1 LAKIATISR
10 SICYLLSQI
19 DHELDASGYR
29 HPVVYCLLNHSLGR
43 GELAKMPYLGQILP
57 DDPQPIHCF
66 GFFGFA
72 GTMKVTD
79 IRLLLENNL

>member
-43 GELAKMPYLGQILP
+43 WELAKMPYLGQILP
-57 DDPQPIHCF
+57 GDPQPIHCF

-72 GTMKVTD
+72 GTMEATD
-79 IRLLLENNL
+79 IRLLLEGNL

>member
-57 DDPQPIHCF
+57 DPQPIRCF
-66 GFFGFA
+66 VFFGFL
-72 GTMKVTD
+72 GTMELAD
-79 IRLLLENNL
+79 IRLLLDSNL